1 MLDKVLDKTKEIIGS
16 EKNDDTWIIIGITL
30 ENVILTTWFI
40 KNDNILCATVSS
52 GSSSIISSIIS
63 SIKIGGT
70 DKMLVESW

>member
-30 ENVILTTWFI
+30 EN
-40 KNDNILCATVSS
+40 DNILCATVSS
-52 GSSSIISSIIS
+52 GSIISISIIS

>member
-16 EKNDDTWIIIGITL
+16 EKNDGTWIIIGITL

-40 KNDNILCATVSS
+40 KNDNILSATVSS
-52 GSSSIISSIIS
+52 GSIISSSIIS